1 MCIRDRI
8 VSILKDEEIRKGT
21 SKTQIHNEIKNHPDL
36 YIDSTPA
43 DAHGTTERLWRLKYR
58 GAGLD
63 DESHF

>member
-1 MCIRDRI
+1 MA
-8 VSILKDEEIRKGT
+8 VSQILSIMKKEEIRKGT
-21 SKTQIHNEIKNHPDL
+21 SKTQIHNEIKKHPDL

-43 DAHGTTERLWRLKYR
+43 DAHGSTERLWRLKYR